1 MHPDQLTP
9 FMVVSRHE
17 DGGVVAML
25 NIEEFDN
32 PGQWGIAIADLVQ
45 HVVNAYASEGMHP
58 LMCRQELLHYL
69 MAELDTPTD
78 KAEMVRDFDWGEE

>member
-1 MHPDQLTP
+1 VHPDELTP

-17 DGGVVAML
+17 EGGVVAML
-25 NIEEFDN
+25 NLREFDN
-32 PGQWGIAIADLVQ
+32 PGQWGIAIADIVQ
-45 HVVNAYASEGMHP
+45 HVINAYASEGMHP

-69 MAELDTPTD
+69 MSELDSPTD